1 MTTLCLEN
9 KFSPGHNQELLD
21 NVVLLFTNLLDAAGA
36 SRQMIADAMSFALA
50 NTVHTQSSAEFR
62 ELGSLQR
69 DCMEVICA
77 WRRDAK
83 LVDEHGEPRPLHQ
96 GPGEGSFGALC
107 SSTSCEHDAQAI
119 LRALLDFG
127 AVSLDEEQF
136 VVLKT
141 PTFLL
146 ARGDSGGRLATDG
159 LLKQLK
165 GFLQVVHRNVLSV
178 SGSDQPRF
186 ERACT
191 VAIAAELEP
200 IFAQFVRTRGQE
212 FVDSVDEWL
221 ERNAK
226 RPGVAGRY
234 LELGA
239 GAYFIDLGE
248 SARRPRRFA

>member
-1 MTTLCLEN
+1 MTTTSLEKN
-9 KFSPGHNQELLD
+9 FSPGHSQELLN

-50 NTVHTQSSAEFR
+50 NAVHTSSSAEFT

-83 LVDEHGEPRPLHQ
+83 LVDEQGEPRSLLQ
-96 GPGEGSFGALC
+96 GPGKGSFRALC
-107 SSTSCEHDAQAI
+107 SSTNCEHDAQSI
-119 LRALLDFG
+119 LNALLDFD
-127 AVSLDEEQF
+127 AVSLDDEQS
-136 VVLKT
+136 VVLRT

-159 LLKQLK
+159 LLKQLR

-191 VAIAAELEP
+191 VAIAVELEP

-226 RPGVAGRY
+226 RPSDTGRY
-234 LELGA
+234 VELGA
-239 GAYFIDLGE
+239 GAYFIELGE
-248 SARRPRRFA
+248 SARRCGRFA